1 MWPFGRRSSSDNPAP
16 SRRRGER
23 FSASWIG
30 CSLGQVLDLS
40 GFGIRVAAEFASPPV
55 VGQELVITLR
65 YGQEPA
71 IVTARVV
78 RARRIGK
85 RWEVAMDFLDVPPS
99 VRADLH
105 TLSRQRGSRAA
116 GAPVG
121 VDAHSA

>member
-40 GFGIRVAAEFASPPV
+40 GFGVRVAAEFVTPPE
-55 VGQELVITLR
+55 VGQELAITLR
-65 YGQEPA
+65 YGQQPVVLPA
-71 IVTARVV
+71 KVV
-78 RARRIGK
+78 RVRRIGK
-85 RWEVAMDFLDVPPS
+85 RWEVAMDFADVPPS

-105 TLSRQRGSRAA
+105 TLSRQRGSRATA
-116 GAPVG
+116 PAVGAE
-121 VDAHSA
+121 ARSA